1 LILKE
6 VAMADQA
13 ERLREI
19 VRQGSKN
26 QYNQT
31 RVIAVTS
38 GKGGVGKSNLSVN
51 MGIALARLGARPL
64 LVDADLGLAN
74 VDVIMGIIPPYNLGH
89 VILGEKKISDVMING
104 PAGLRVIAS
113 GSGVYRLANLSEKSL
128 EQCLEELNEIE
139 KYTDIMLIDTG
150 AGLSK
155 NVLKFV
161 LAAGEVI
168 VVTTPEPTAITDAYG
183 VIKVIASSEQNIP
196 IWLVVN
202 MVRNEDEGVQV
213 VDRLASVS
221 KRFLGVELSTLGFI
235 PYDPIIPKA
244 VREQQPFIISHP
256 RSMAG
261 QSLNLIAKN
270 LLSNGMA
277 GVNLPTSFFDRLA
290 QKFR

>member
-213 VDRLASVS
+213 VDRLATVS